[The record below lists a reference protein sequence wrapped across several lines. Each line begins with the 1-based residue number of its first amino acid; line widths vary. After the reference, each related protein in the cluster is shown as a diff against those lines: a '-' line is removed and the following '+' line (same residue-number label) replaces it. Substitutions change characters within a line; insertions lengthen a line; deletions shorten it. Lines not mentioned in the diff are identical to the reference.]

1 MRNFAANVVGDV
13 GLRNAMGSVS
23 TNPTHKFA
31 AVAEEITV
39 KSCKSTTGKSECRS
53 TIMWEK
59 RVSVLEESD

>member
-1 MRNFAANVVGDV
+1 VRNFAANVVGDV

-39 KSCKSTTGKSECRS
+39 KSCKSTTGKVNAGAR
-53 TIMWEK
+53 
-59 RVSVLEESD
+59 